1 MKEYTHTPKRF
12 GTPEKSLTG
21 GRNIIPL
28 DKRSP
33 AKVIIIINAV
43 QRITVVSICRYLVL
57 VTSFANTNK
66 PKKKQG
72 ICHIRTYVSVKVVE
86 GLGIQSNEVA
96 H

>member
-28 DKRSP
+28 DKRNP

-66 PKKKQG
+66 PKKNMVF
-72 ICHIRTYVSVKVVE
+72 VSQTVILEYFNIKE
-86 GLGIQSNEVA
+86 
-96 H
+96 

>member
-66 PKKKQG
+66 PKKNMVF
-72 ICHIRTYVSVKVVE
+72 VSD
-86 GLGIQSNEVA
+86 
-96 H
+96 